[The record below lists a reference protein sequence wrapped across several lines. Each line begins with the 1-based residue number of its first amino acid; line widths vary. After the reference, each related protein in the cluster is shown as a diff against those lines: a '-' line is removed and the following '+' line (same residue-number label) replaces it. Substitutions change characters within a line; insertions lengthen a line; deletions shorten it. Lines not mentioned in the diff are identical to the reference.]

1 MKIELTLYND
11 SIPPWIFHKPA
22 PLSGP
27 QDAGHAADAT
37 GRRDVSCQGLA
48 PN

>member
-1 MKIELTLYND
+1 MIFV
-11 SIPPWIFHKPA
+11 IFHKSA

-27 QDAGHAADAT
+27 QDAGHAAGAT
-37 GRRDVSCQGLA
+37 GRRGASYQGLA